1 MRGIEQTIW
10 AKLFQNSFNAFFK
23 VLFEVNEGESSL
35 ETQMYTWNKVKKLA
49 AGIEKYWN
57 T

>member
-35 ETQMYTWNKVKKLA
+35 ETQMYT
-49 AGIEKYWN
+49 
-57 T
+57 